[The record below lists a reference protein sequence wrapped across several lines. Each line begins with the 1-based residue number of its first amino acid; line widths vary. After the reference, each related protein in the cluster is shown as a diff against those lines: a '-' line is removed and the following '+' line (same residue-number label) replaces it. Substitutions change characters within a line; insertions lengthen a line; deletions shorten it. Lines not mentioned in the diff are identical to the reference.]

1 MFSSL
6 FKGVGKAVKGV
17 VKGVKKVVK
26 KTADFT
32 KKALKNKYVRA
43 GLLITAAVMLPGAI
57 AAIGPASGALA
68 VGTLGSGAL
77 VGGIIGAGAGV
88 LAGKKPKEWLAS
100 GAIGAATGAAFAK
113 ISQSVKGISNLEAM
127 EKGQVARVETLNKA
141 IEEGKKIP
149 GIQDLNEALQNQQDV
164 AASFTE
170 NVKVA
175 DVVKEQAKNSLANVT
190 SGSENTDNPFD
201 WKEAATQAGI
211 TAGVQTGVGV
221 VQQQIADATTDE
233 PVTFGS
239 RGVNNMFDSYRRGVA
254 QLTGN
259 YLASGMSS
267 GSNTAQIYGDLVNSL
282 AYGNGTA
289 DYGQM
294 AGVSLLNGVEVP
306 GLQYTV

>member
-57 AAIGPASGALA
+57 ALAAPALSSVA
-68 VGTLGSGAL
+68 VGAITGA
-77 VGGIIGAGAGV
+77 VVGAGGGII
-88 LAGKKPKEWLAS
+88 AGKKPKEWLAS

-113 ISQSVKGISNLEAM
+113 IGQSIKAA
-127 EKGQVARVETLNKA
+127 QANKA
-141 IEEGKKIP
+141 
-149 GIQDLNEALQNQQDV
+149 LQVQAD
-164 AASFTE
+164 AADAAGAFDDFGGGEILTDSQFTE
-170 NVKVA
+170 QVSIAK
-175 DVVKEQAKNSLANVT
+175 DVIDKSTANLAKVT
-190 SGSENTDNPFD
+190 SGAENTNNPFD
-201 WKEAATQAGI
+201 WKATATEAGI
-211 TAGVQTGVGV
+211 NAGVQTGVGV
-221 VQQQIADATTDE
+221 LQQQLSDATKST
-233 PVTFGS
+233 PVTSGS
-239 RGVNNMFDSYRRGVA
+239 RGVQNMFDSYRRGVA

>member
-43 GLLITAAVMLPGAI
+43 GLLITAAVMLPMSVPAI
-57 AAIGPASGALA
+57 KALG
-68 VGTLGSGAL
+68 V
-77 VGGIIGAGAGV
+77 VGAGAATGAV
-88 LAGKKPKEWLAS
+88 VGAAGGILAGKKPKEWLAS
-100 GAIGAATGAAFAK
+100 GAIGAATGAAMAK
-113 ISQSVKGISNLEAM
+113 I
-127 EKGQVARVETLNKA
+127 GQTIQLKA
-141 IEEGKKIP
+141 QANAADAAGAFDDFGGGEILTDAQFDKQVQIAK
-149 GIQDLNEALQNQQDV
+149 DV
-164 AASFTE
+164 I
-170 NVKVA
+170 N
-175 DVVKEQAKNSLANVT
+175 NSKTNLANVT
-190 SGSENTDNPFD
+190 SGSENVGNSFD
-201 WKEAATQAGI
+201 WKAAATEAGI
-211 TAGVQTGVGV
+211 NAGVQTGVGV

>member
-43 GLLITAAVMLPGAI
+43 GLLITAAVTLPGAI

-68 VGTLGSGAL
+68 AGTLGSGAL

-127 EKGQVARVETLNKA
+127 EKGQVARVETLKKA
-141 IEEGKKIP
+141 IAEGKKIP

-175 DVVKEQAKNSLANVT
+175 DVVQAKNSLANVT

-201 WKEAATQAGI
+201 WKAAATEAGI
-211 TAGVQTGVGV
+211 NAGVQTGVGV
-221 VQQQIADATTDE
+221 VQQQIAEAATDE

-294 AGVSLLNGVEVP
+294 AGVSLLNGIEVP

>member
-43 GLLITAAVMLPGAI
+43 GLLITAAVMLPMSVPAISALGA
-57 AAIGPASGALA
+57 
-68 VGTLGSGAL
+68 V
-77 VGGIIGAGAGV
+77 GAGAVTGAIV
-88 LAGKKPKEWLAS
+88 GAGGGILAGKKPKEWLAS

-113 ISQSVKGISNLEAM
+113 IGQTIKAAQATKVAGNVDALGNLDA
-127 EKGQVARVETLNKA
+127 
-141 IEEGKKIP
+141 GKFQASLE
-149 GIQDLNEALQNQQDV
+149 GIQDSGQLLNETAFAAPIDSSTAIGKSIQASQD
-164 AASFTE
+164 A
-170 NVKVA
+170 
-175 DVVKEQAKNSLANVT
+175 LANVT
-190 SGSENTDNPFD
+190 SGSENVGNPFD
-201 WKEAATQAGI
+201 WKATATEAGI
-211 TAGVQTGVGV
+211 NAGVQTGVGV
-221 VQQQIADATTDE
+221 LQQQLSDATKST
-233 PVTFGS
+233 PVTSGS
-239 RGVNNMFDSYRRGVA
+239 RGVKNMFDSYRRGVA

>member
-6 FKGVGKAVKGV
+6 FKGVGKAVKSV

-43 GLLITAAVMLPGAI
+43 GLLITAAVMLPMSVPAI
-57 AAIGPASGALA
+57 KALG
-68 VGTLGSGAL
+68 V
-77 VGGIIGAGAGV
+77 VGAGAATGAV
-88 LAGKKPKEWLAS
+88 VGAAGGILAGKKPKEWLAS
-100 GAIGAATGAAFAK
+100 GAIGAATGAAMAK
-113 ISQSVKGISNLEAM
+113 I
-127 EKGQVARVETLNKA
+127 GQTIQLKA
-141 IEEGKKIP
+141 QANAADAAGAFDDFGGGEILTDAQFDKQVQIAK
-149 GIQDLNEALQNQQDV
+149 DV
-164 AASFTE
+164 I
-170 NVKVA
+170 N
-175 DVVKEQAKNSLANVT
+175 NSKTNLANVT
-190 SGSENTDNPFD
+190 SGAENVDNPFD
-201 WKEAATQAGI
+201 WKAAATEAGI
-211 TAGVQTGVGV
+211 NAGVQTGVGV
-221 VQQQIADATTDE
+221 VQQQIAEAATDE

-294 AGVSLLNGVEVP
+294 AGVSLLNGIEVP

>member
-57 AAIGPASGALA
+57 ALAAPALSSVA
-68 VGTLGSGAL
+68 VGAITGA
-77 VGGIIGAGAGV
+77 VVGAGGGII
-88 LAGKKPKEWLAS
+88 AGKKPKEWLAS

-113 ISQSVKGISNLEAM
+113 IGQSIKAAQATKVAGNVDALGNLDA
-127 EKGQVARVETLNKA
+127 
-141 IEEGKKIP
+141 GKFQASLE
-149 GIQDLNEALQNQQDV
+149 GIQDSGQLLNETAFAAPIDSSTAIGKSIQASQD
-164 AASFTE
+164 A
-170 NVKVA
+170 
-175 DVVKEQAKNSLANVT
+175 LANVT
-190 SGSENTDNPFD
+190 SGAENVGNPFD
-201 WKEAATQAGI
+201 WKAAATEAGI
-211 TAGVQTGVGV
+211 NAGVQTGVGV

>member
-26 KTADFT
+26 KTTDFT

-43 GLLITAAVMLPGAI
+43 GLLITAAVMLPMSVPAI
-57 AAIGPASGALA
+57 KALG
-68 VGTLGSGAL
+68 V
-77 VGGIIGAGAGV
+77 VGAGAATGAV
-88 LAGKKPKEWLAS
+88 VGAAGGILAGKKPKEWLAS
-100 GAIGAATGAAFAK
+100 GAIGAATGAAMAK
-113 ISQSVKGISNLEAM
+113 I
-127 EKGQVARVETLNKA
+127 GQTIQLKA
-141 IEEGKKIP
+141 QANAADAAGAFDDFGGGEILTDAQFDKQVQIAK
-149 GIQDLNEALQNQQDV
+149 DV
-164 AASFTE
+164 I
-170 NVKVA
+170 N
-175 DVVKEQAKNSLANVT
+175 NSKTNLANVT
-190 SGSENTDNPFD
+190 SGAENVDNPFD
-201 WKEAATQAGI
+201 WKAAATEAGI
-211 TAGVQTGVGV
+211 NAGVQTGVGV
-221 VQQQIADATTDE
+221 VQQQIAEAATDE

-294 AGVSLLNGVEVP
+294 AGVSLLNGIEVP

>member
-6 FKGVGKAVKGV
+6 FKGVG
-17 VKGVKKVVK
+17 KGVKKVVK

-57 AAIGPASGALA
+57 ALAAPALSSVA
-68 VGTLGSGAL
+68 VGAITGA
-77 VGGIIGAGAGV
+77 VVGAGGGII
-88 LAGKKPKEWLAS
+88 AGKKPKEWLAS

-113 ISQSVKGISNLEAM
+113 IGQSIKAVQA
-127 EKGQVARVETLNKA
+127 NKA
-141 IEEGKKIP
+141 
-149 GIQDLNEALQNQQDV
+149 LQVQADAADAAGAFDDFGGGEILTDSQFTEQVSIAQDV
-164 AASFTE
+164 INKSTE
-170 NVKVA
+170 QVSIAK
-175 DVVKEQAKNSLANVT
+175 DVIDKSTANLAKVT
-190 SGSENTDNPFD
+190 SGAENTNNPFD
-201 WKEAATQAGI
+201 WKAAATEAGI
-211 TAGVQTGVGV
+211 NAGVQTGVGV

-267 GSNTAQIYGDLVNSL
+267 GSNTAQIYGNLVNSL

-294 AGVSLLNGVEVP
+294 AGVSLLNGIEVP

>member
-43 GLLITAAVMLPGAI
+43 GLLITAAVMLPMSVPAI
-57 AAIGPASGALA
+57 KALG
-68 VGTLGSGAL
+68 V
-77 VGGIIGAGAGV
+77 VGAGAATGAV
-88 LAGKKPKEWLAS
+88 VGAAGGILAGKKPKEWLAS
-100 GAIGAATGAAFAK
+100 GAIGAATGAAMAK
-113 ISQSVKGISNLEAM
+113 I
-127 EKGQVARVETLNKA
+127 GQTIQLKA
-141 IEEGKKIP
+141 QANAADAAGAFDDFGGGEILTDAQFDKQVQIAK
-149 GIQDLNEALQNQQDV
+149 DV
-164 AASFTE
+164 I
-170 NVKVA
+170 N
-175 DVVKEQAKNSLANVT
+175 NSKTNLANVT
-190 SGSENTDNPFD
+190 SGAENVDNPFD
-201 WKEAATQAGI
+201 WKAAATEAGI
-211 TAGVQTGVGV
+211 NAGVQTGVGV
-221 VQQQIADATTDE
+221 VQQQIAEAATDE

>member
-57 AAIGPASGALA
+57 ALAAPALSSVA
-68 VGTLGSGAL
+68 VGAITGA
-77 VGGIIGAGAGV
+77 VVGAGGGII
-88 LAGKKPKEWLAS
+88 AGKKPKEWLAS

-113 ISQSVKGISNLEAM
+113 IGQSIKAA
-127 EKGQVARVETLNKA
+127 QANKA
-141 IEEGKKIP
+141 
-149 GIQDLNEALQNQQDV
+149 LQVQADAADAAGAFDDFGGGEILTDSQFTEQVSIAQDV
-164 AASFTE
+164 INKSTE
-170 NVKVA
+170 QVLIAK
-175 DVVKEQAKNSLANVT
+175 DVIDKSTANLAKVT
-190 SGSENTDNPFD
+190 SGAENTNNPFD
-201 WKEAATQAGI
+201 WKATATEAGI
-211 TAGVQTGVGV
+211 NAGVQTGVGV
-221 VQQQIADATTDE
+221 LQQQLSDATKST
-233 PVTFGS
+233 PVTSGS
-239 RGVNNMFDSYRRGVA
+239 RGVQNMFDSYRRGVA

>member
-43 GLLITAAVMLPGAI
+43 GLLITAAVMLPMSVPAI
-57 AAIGPASGALA
+57 KALG
-68 VGTLGSGAL
+68 V
-77 VGGIIGAGAGV
+77 VGAGAATGAV
-88 LAGKKPKEWLAS
+88 VGAAGGILAGKKPKEWLAS
-100 GAIGAATGAAFAK
+100 GAIGAATGAAMAK
-113 ISQSVKGISNLEAM
+113 I
-127 EKGQVARVETLNKA
+127 GQTIQLKA
-141 IEEGKKIP
+141 QANAADAAGAFDDFGGGEILTDAQFDKQVQIAK
-149 GIQDLNEALQNQQDV
+149 DV
-164 AASFTE
+164 I
-170 NVKVA
+170 N
-175 DVVKEQAKNSLANVT
+175 NSKTNLANVT
-190 SGSENTDNPFD
+190 SGAENVDNPFD
-201 WKEAATQAGI
+201 WKAAATEAGI
-211 TAGVQTGVGV
+211 NAGVQTGVGV
-221 VQQQIADATTDE
+221 VQQQIAEAATDE

-294 AGVSLLNGVEVP
+294 AGVSLLNGIEVP